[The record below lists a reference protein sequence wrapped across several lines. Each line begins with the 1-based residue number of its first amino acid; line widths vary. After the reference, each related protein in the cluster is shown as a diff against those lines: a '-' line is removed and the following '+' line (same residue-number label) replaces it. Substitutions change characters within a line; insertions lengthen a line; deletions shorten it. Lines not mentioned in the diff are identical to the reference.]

1 MSSYTGLDMFV
12 HDAKQNFWTWIQF
25 PPSPPYILRN
35 RFLVMKSRFSYLQQL
50 RKLNQCLFKDN
61 ILGS

>member
-25 PPSPPYILRN
+25 PPSPPYVGRLQSVI
-35 RFLVMKSRFSYLQQL
+35 FLVSTFESLVVYRAF
-50 RKLNQCLFKDN
+50 
-61 ILGS
+61 